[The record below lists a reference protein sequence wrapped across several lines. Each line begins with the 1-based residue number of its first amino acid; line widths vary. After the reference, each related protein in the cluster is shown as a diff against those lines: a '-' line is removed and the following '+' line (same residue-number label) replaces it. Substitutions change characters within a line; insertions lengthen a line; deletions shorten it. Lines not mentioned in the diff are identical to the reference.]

1 MASTDRALRFLA
13 RERPDVVAGLVRELL
28 PGVLRDETTLE
39 PDAVDD
45 PKLDLPPPLDADLV
59 ARVGDDEVLH
69 VEFQGYRDRTFVDR
83 LFRYH
88 LSLVLRNPQRRVS
101 TVAIWLLRPP
111 DSQRIELIR
120 RGSTI
125 VEVASVVLSEV
136 KASRL
141 LASAGTACFA
151 PVADAEG
158 WTEQELCGL
167 VAQALKEQ
175 GAGFSMRY
183 TAVALAAARGRYD
196 AMIRAMTEMDPP
208 LIIEDLVL
216 FGEDRGY
223 ARGLNEGLERGLNE
237 GLERGLNEGLERGLN
252 EGRAIGLDEG
262 GRAELRRAIVDL
274 LETRGIALSAIE
286 LSRIEAEQELPR
298 LRSWLR
304 LAAIARSALEV
315 FS

>member
-28 PGVLRDETTLE
+28 PGLLRDDTPLE
-39 PDAVDD
+39 PVAVDD

-59 ARVGDDEVLH
+59 ARVGDDEILH

-88 LSLVLRNPQRRVS
+88 LSLVLRNPRRRVS

-111 DSQRIELIR
+111 ESQRIELIR

-141 LASAGTACFA
+141 LARTATACFA

-158 WTEQELCGL
+158 WDDHELCGL

-175 GAGFSMRY
+175 GASFSLRY
-183 TAVALAAARGRYD
+183 AAVALAGARGRYD

-208 LIIEDLVL
+208 LIIEDLVYI
-216 FGEDRGY
+216 GEDRGF
-223 ARGLNEGLERGLNE
+223 ERGLNE

-252 EGRAIGLDEG
+252 EG

-274 LETRGIALSAIE
+274 LETHGIALSAIDQE
-286 LSRIEAEQELPR
+286 RIEAEQELPR

-304 LAAIARSALEV
+304 LAASAQSAV
-315 FS
+315 DIFR